1 MNVVS
6 NTSPIIE
13 FSNLGK
19 LSILR
24 SVFGSITIPRGVYEE
39 LSERAPFRLKEW
51 IRVDEIRDRG
61 RYKMIRSELDHGESE
76 AIVLY
81 FEKNMDLLLL
91 DDGEARKIAASY
103 GIPIMGTGGILL
115 VAKRKGLV
123 SSLRAELEKLDRD
136 GAFRL
141 SDAVK
146 VMLLRSANE

>member
-1 MNVVS
+1 MQDDQ
-6 NTSPIIE
+6 
-13 FSNLGK
+13 
-19 LSILR
+19 
-24 SVFGSITIPRGVYEE
+24 
-39 LSERAPFRLKEW
+39 
-51 IRVDEIRDRG
+51 IR
-61 RYKMIRSELDHGESE
+61 LDHGESE

-115 VAKRKGLV
+115 VAKRKGFV
-123 SSLRAELEKLDRD
+123 SSLRTELEKLDMD

-146 VMLLRSANE
+146 EMLLRSANE